1 MEIKYIKNEK
11 NEIEVEINNLTIA
24 ELVRSYLVED
34 DDVDFAAWRR
44 DHPTKN
50 PILKI
55 TTNGK
60 TAKKALQDAIK
71 KIEKELDS
79 VAEQF
84 KKEVK

>member
-1 MEIKYIKNEK
+1 MEIKYLKDEK
-11 NEIEVEINNLTIA
+11 NEIEVEINNLTIV

-34 DDVDFAAWRR
+34 DKVDFAAWRR

-50 PILKI
+50 PVLKI